1 MAATS
6 PADVEVVEIKDKSSV
21 LKIIIHEGRNRQV
34 KRMCETV
41 GHPVLKL
48 KRTAIG
54 KLTLGNLKPGEWK
67 YLSQQEIK
75 LVRGNR
81 NGTQISTKK

>member
-1 MAATS
+1 
-6 PADVEVVEIKDKSSV
+6 
-21 LKIIIHEGRNRQV
+21 
-34 KRMCETV
+34 MCETV